1 MIEQVQFISFALG
14 SSNQYRGKSMVEAH
28 RKLKGLEMQH
38 FDRVAQY
45 LKEALEELGVGQVM
59 SL

>member
-1 MIEQVQFISFALG
+1 
-14 SSNQYRGKSMVEAH
+14 MVEAH